1 MFLTM
6 MIALELETFP
16 SFRSLKR
23 HTDSLDPYV
32 LRMLVLSSCMYLSI
46 HACAVKHPSAKAAA
60 RSQLGIML
68 VLIRHA
74 GQSLLLS
81 LFLFRSLL
89 LAPCVRTCPL
99 VHASFVHF
107 VPFLARCRETELEKV
122 QWLVD
127 GMSVE
132 EVAALFEQREQ
143 ARADGDVQVQGS
155 DTRMRSELE
164 AAQAENRRLDAAAE
178 SAAKL

>member
-1 MFLTM
+1 
-6 MIALELETFP
+6 
-16 SFRSLKR
+16 
-23 HTDSLDPYV
+23 
-32 LRMLVLSSCMYLSI
+32 MYLSI
-46 HACAVKHPSAKAAA
+46 QACAVKHPSAKAAA
-60 RSQLGIML
+60 RCQLGVGAPITLGIML
-68 VLIRHA
+68 VLIHHA
-74 GQSLLLS
+74 GRSLLLS

>member
-1 MFLTM
+1 M
-6 MIALELETFP
+6 
-16 SFRSLKR
+16 
-23 HTDSLDPYV
+23 
-32 LRMLVLSSCMYLSI
+32 
-46 HACAVKHPSAKAAA
+46 
-60 RSQLGIML
+60 
-68 VLIRHA
+68 
-74 GQSLLLS
+74 
-81 LFLFRSLL
+81 
-89 LAPCVRTCPL
+89 
-99 VHASFVHF
+99 
-107 VPFLARCRETELEKV
+107 

-164 AAQAENRRLDAAAE
+164 AAQAENRRLDAAAAE